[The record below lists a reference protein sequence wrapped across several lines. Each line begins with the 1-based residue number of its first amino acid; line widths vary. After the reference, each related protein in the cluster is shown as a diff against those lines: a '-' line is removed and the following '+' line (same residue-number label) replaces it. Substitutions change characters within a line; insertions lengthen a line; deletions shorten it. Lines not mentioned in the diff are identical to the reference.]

1 MFKIFSFLKYA
12 ALLAVFGV
20 LAVFSSLSF
29 GDNVIE
35 KEKLE
40 QSGAWRVIN
49 SVISTLASAATDL
62 GRANI
67 ESKIP
72 LSSNIDVEAVSKSFS
87 EVIEADDLDVSG
99 SADAGNAAWAD
110 FFAKVKEEWGKTN
123 LE

>member
-12 ALLAVFGV
+12 ALIAIFGV

-67 ESKIP
+67 ENKIP
-72 LSSNIDVEAVSKSFS
+72 LSSNINVKAVSESFS
-87 EVIEADDLDVSG
+87 EVLDSNGLDASG
-99 SADAGNAAWAD
+99 SADTGNAAWAD
-110 FFAKVKEEWGKTN
+110 FFAKVKEEWGRTN